1 MGNYSVMVSNREGSK
16 VDKLYSCDNIRSA
29 LNLIDLADRSFLADH
44 FDDGDLIEL
53 DFTDW
58 AKKEH
63 PDNESWKLDEEGN
76 CIDQSEFDSLYE
88 EYTYYQQALEELTD
102 YHYSIWID
110 VVEDEVGNKFKDTQ
124 NQIYA
129 RSV

>member
-1 MGNYSVMVSNREGSK
+1 MGNYSVMVSNREGSE
-16 VDKLYSCDNIRSA
+16 VEELFNCGNIRVALDSA
-29 LNLIDLADRSFLADH
+29 EKINRSDLADH
-44 FDDGDLIEL
+44 FNDSDLIEL

-76 CIDQSEFDSLYE
+76 MIDQSEFDSLYE
-88 EYTYYQQALEELTD
+88 EYTYYQQALGELTD
-102 YHYSIWID
+102 YHYSIWIE
-110 VVEDEVGNKFKDTQ
+110 VVEDEVGNKFKDIQ

>member
-16 VDKLYSCDNIRSA
+16 VEELFNCDNIRVALDSA
-29 LNLIDLADRSFLADH
+29 EKINRSDLADH
-44 FDDGDLIEL
+44 FNDGDLIEL

-63 PDNESWKLDEEGN
+63 PDNKGWMLDDEGA
-76 CIDQSEFDSLYE
+76 CVDQDEFDSLYE
-88 EYTYYQQALEELTD
+88 EYTYYLQALEELTN
-102 YHYSIWID
+102 YHYSIWIE
-110 VVEDEVGNKFKDTQ
+110 VVEDEVGNTFKDIQ